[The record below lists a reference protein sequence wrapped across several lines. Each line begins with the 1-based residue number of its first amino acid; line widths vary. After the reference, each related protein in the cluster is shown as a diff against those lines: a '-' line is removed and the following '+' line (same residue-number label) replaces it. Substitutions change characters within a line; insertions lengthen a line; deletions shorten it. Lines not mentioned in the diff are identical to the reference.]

1 MSNYFNDGYFEPL
14 RNALQRLW
22 SDTATVTTSE
32 SYKDAHNITQSRPVI
47 LFENEPCKVLL
58 NKQDEAGVGVHGVDT
73 YDVKILIRT
82 GLDIPAG
89 ATVEVTDQNGIK
101 TVYRRASK
109 GYSGYRS
116 HQVFTLKRDEVA

>member
-1 MSNYFNDGYFEPL
+1 MTYFNDGLFEPL
-14 RNALQRLW
+14 RDALQRLW
-22 SDTATVTTSE
+22 SDTATVKTNE
-32 SYKDAHNITQSRPVI
+32 SYKDEHNITQSRTVV
-47 LFENEPCKVLL
+47 LFSDEPCKVILTR
-58 NKQDEAGVGVHGVDT
+58 QDDSGSGVHGVDT

-89 ATVEVTDQNGIK
+89 ATVEVTYQNGIK

-116 HQVFTLKRDEVA
+116 HQVFKLKRDEVA

>member
-1 MSNYFNDGYFEPL
+1 MTYFNDGLFEPL

-22 SDTATVTTSE
+22 SDTVTVTTTE
-32 SYKDAHNITQSRPVI
+32 SYKDSHNITQSRPVV
-47 LFENEPCKVLL
+47 LFSDEPCKVILTGQ
-58 NKQDEAGVGVHGVDT
+58 NDSETGAHGVDN
-73 YDVKILIRT
+73 YDIKILIRT

-101 TVYRRASK
+101 TVYRRTSK

-116 HQVFTLKRDEVA
+116 HQVFKLKRDEVA

>member
-14 RNALQRLW
+14 RNAIRELW

-32 SYKDAHNITQSRPVI
+32 TYKDAHNITQSRPVI

-58 NKQDEAGVGVHGVDT
+58 NKQDDSGSGVHGVDT

-116 HQVFTLKRDEVA
+116 HQVFKLKRDEVA